1 MLKRVLPPA
10 SEPISIEEAKEH
22 CRVETDTE
30 NTMIL
35 GLIIAAREYCET
47 FQRRALITQTWEL
60 WLDDW
65 PEVGQI
71 MIPLPPLQTID
82 SIRYYDVDD
91 NEFTMD
97 PGDYFVD
104 TKNEP
109 GWVALN
115 YGSAW
120 PTITLRPVN
129 GVCITFT
136 AGYEVEGSDG
146 AALVPESVKLAMKL
160 LVGHWYENRE
170 ASGNANLKDI
180 PLGVHPLL
188 WGERIL

>member
-1 MLKRVLPPA
+1 MLKRVAPPS
-10 SEPISIEEAKEH
+10 SEPISVEEAKEY

-30 NTMIL
+30 NAMIL
-35 GLIIAAREYCET
+35 GLIMAAREYCET
-47 FQRRALITQTWEL
+47 FQRRAFITQTWEL

-65 PEVGQI
+65 PESGQI
-71 MIPLPPLQTID
+71 MIPLPPLQGID
-82 SIRYYDVDD
+82 SVKYYDVDD
-91 NEFTMD
+91 NELEMAANN
-97 PGDYFVD
+97 YFVD

-109 GWVALN
+109 GWIALA

-120 PTITLRPVN
+120 PTITLRPAN

-136 AGYEVEGSDG
+136 AGYDAEGSDG
-146 AALVPESVKLAMKL
+146 AALVPESVRLAIKL

-180 PLGVHPLL
+180 PMGVASLL